1 MNISKAKATELI
13 QGSKGKFLNVKFVK
27 KDGTDRSLTGR
38 MGVYKSPNAPLTG
51 EGLKYNPDD
60 YGLVTIFDT
69 QAKGYRM
76 VNINTLRELTLEG
89 EVYNVD

>member
-1 MNISKAKATELI
+1 MNISKATARDLI
-13 QGSKGKFLNVKFVK
+13 KGSQGKFLNVQFIK
-27 KDGTDRSLTGR
+27 KDGTARSLTGR

-51 EGLKYNPDD
+51 EGLKFNPDD

-76 VNINTLRELTLEG
+76 VNINTLEQLTLEG
-89 EVYNVD
+89 ETYTVD